1 MFRKQRKLDV
11 AILCMLVFGVA
22 LLLANLTGQYLP
34 EQPPQSPEE
43 RAIAYLGVE
52 VPRWHKENHCYSC
65 HNNGDG
71 ARALMQAR
79 RDGYTLL
86 SETLEDTRKW
96 LEQPLNWDH
105 NGGEGGFSDKVLARI
120 QFARA
125 LADLTPL
132 SKPAAAEAAR
142 TLAQDQQPD
151 GYWRIEDGGAGSP
164 CTYGNAL
171 ATAQACQA
179 LKLLAPREERTAIQ
193 KAEGWLALQ
202 PRKCLLDHVGV
213 LFGLDKGIATVRH
226 SACDALLAAQER
238 DGGWGL
244 FPTSGSEPFDTAVAL
259 LALTSQPD
267 GTRYRQAIERG
278 RLYLLATQQPD
289 GGWIETTRPPGA
301 VSYAQRISTTG
312 WATLALLATRN
323 RHVTR

>member
-1 MFRKQRKLDV
+1 MIRKHGKSDV
-11 AILCMLVFGVA
+11 AVLFGLMAGGA
-22 LLLANLTGQYLP
+22 LLLSTLLDRPLP
-34 EQPPQSPEE
+34 HQPRLSPEE

-132 SKPAAAEAAR
+132 SKSAAAEAAR
-142 TLAQDQQPD
+142 TLAQDQQPE
-151 GYWRIEDGGAGSP
+151 GYWRIEDSGAGSP

-179 LKLLAPREERTAIQ
+179 LKLLAPREEGAAIQ
-193 KAEGWLALQ
+193 KAEGWLAMQ
-202 PRKCLLDHVGV
+202 PRKCVLDHVGV
-213 LFGLDKGIATVRH
+213 LFGLDKSYANVRQV
-226 SACDALLAAQER
+226 ACDALLAAQGQ
-238 DGGWGL
+238 DGWGL

-278 RLYLLATQQPD
+278 RNYLIATQQPD

-323 RHVTR
+323 RQVTR